1 MRVTN
6 GRVRDA
12 FESLVFKRFRDVQHM
27 RESIPQLLCD
37 ELHVY
42 IGIEDMDYPSELQEF
57 EDWRVMAVVNIGQ
70 PITMYDVD
78 IYYAVT
84 RSGIIITE
92 VGYEE
97 V

>member
-6 GRVRDA
+6 GRIRDA

-27 RESIPQLLCD
+27 RASIPTLLCN
-37 ELHVY
+37 ELHLYVE
-42 IGIEDMDYPSELQEF
+42 IEDMDYPSELQEL
-57 EDWRVMAVVNIGQ
+57 EDWRVIAVVNIGQ

-84 RSGIIITE
+84 RSGIIIVE

-97 V
+97 A